1 MKQFINLPCAG
12 TSSRCSVLVA
22 PAVLFGLCVAASPAV
37 AQDLLSV
44 DASASA
50 GVSSNPFLQ
59 AGPTSAAITGT
70 LGIRPSWVSERPL
83 TTLRIDA
90 NANLMFYDK
99 DYGTNGSVTVQGSA
113 MHRLSERTTL
123 NGSISYVN
131 TIVGSFGDV
140 GVPIGTPVGI
150 AIPAVGSPA
159 ASDTTTV
166 PVVVPVQQALPTYVS
181 DPVLNGIGR
190 RRQAYLVSGGISTL
204 LSPHDQLSFNLS
216 ASANR
221 SSGDRALNP
230 LDLQDFNYFTPIITY
245 SRTIDAKTSVGTS
258 FSVGITDYLGT
269 RTGDARIY
277 QPSLI
282 ATRVIGQRWT
292 LSGSLGAAI
301 VDLNEIDG
309 TSRTSTSLNGAANL
323 CRRDVRWTGCLSA
336 SRQTLPSSFQ
346 GVRTQTSIAA
356 SFDHQ
361 VNARDTLSFN
371 GGYSRASGPIQQ
383 VVVGDPHDQA
393 LQFVSASS
401 SYSHRFT
408 RTWSGFATVGY
419 AKALDDNVF
428 RRDANY
434 TVLVGA
440 SYSFGRKP

>member
-1 MKQFINLPCAG
+1 MKQHINLPC
-12 TSSRCSVLVA
+12 SRPSVRRPVLVA
-22 PAVLFGLCVAASPAV
+22 PAVLLSFYFVAFPAV
-37 AQDLLSV
+37 AQDQLSV

-59 AGPTSAAITGT
+59 AGSTPTAITGT

-113 MHRLSERTTL
+113 THRLSERTTI
-123 NGSISYVN
+123 NGSVSYVN

-140 GVPIGTPVGI
+140 GVPVGSSVSEPVPAIGTS
-150 AIPAVGSPA
+150 AISE
-159 ASDTTTV
+159 TTA
-166 PVVVPVQQALPTYVS
+166 PVVVPVQPALPTYVS

-221 SSGDRALNP
+221 SSGDRSLNP
-230 LDLQDFNYFTPIITY
+230 YDLQDFNYLTPSVTY
-245 SRTIDAKTSVGTS
+245 SRTIDAKTSAGAS
-258 FSVGITDYLGT
+258 FGVGITDYLGT
-269 RTGDARIY
+269 RAGDATIY

-301 VDLNEIDG
+301 VDLNEVDG
-309 TSRTSTSLNGAANL
+309 TNRVSTSLNGAANL

-336 SRQTLPSSFQ
+336 SRQTLPSSYQ

-361 VNARDTLSFN
+361 INARNTLAFN

-383 VVVGDPHDQA
+383 VVVVDPRNQA
-393 LQFVSASS
+393 QQFVSASG
-401 SYSHRFT
+401 SYSHRFA
-408 RTWSGFATVGY
+408 RAWSGFATVGY
-419 AKALDDNVF
+419 AKALDNDIF

-434 TVLVGA
+434 TVMVGA